1 MKNKIKTYVDH
12 YFRFDK
18 RDDLEAL
25 KAEITSNLFDR
36 YDEAITSGLSEQDAY
51 IKTVKSMGDFQAA
64 PYNDVNEE
72 DKVMPSFHE
81 YLLPVSAI
89 LAVFSF
95 ILIFLNGITG
105 GVLTAL
111 SISLYAI
118 GGTFLY
124 HKAMYVKSNDMDI
137 ELHKSYL
144 TKIFKY
150 MKTSFA
156 FWFFNIA
163 YLVALVFQMIS
174 ETIILM
180 LNARITLDPET
191 IEQTIQLFITFSIL
205 SFIITLI
212 VMIIISFNLY
222 KRLKLKYYILTGE
235 KALPGKIKS
244 SFDFISGAD
253 IPETKDILFKL
264 SFVFG
269 LGSLLMFLLS
279 HASYE
284 IYENQITYLL
294 FEDNNIRA
302 MFRMIGYESNIAII
316 PIIGLLWVLLSYV
329 VVLVFKK
336 SPHWVYQS
344 FIVMFIAYFIYSD
357 MLEQKNY
364 SVNIGFTA
372 YYIFIPAV
380 LSSIYYLI
388 YGLAFGYRI
397 IKHKK

>member
-25 KAEITSNLFDR
+25 KSEITSNLFDR
-36 YDEAITSGLSEQDAY
+36 YDEATLSGLSEQDAY
-51 IKTVKSMGDFQAA
+51 IKAVKSMGDFQAA
-64 PYNDVNEE
+64 TYNQMNEE

-95 ILIFLNGITG
+95 ILIFLNGIAG

-118 GGTFLY
+118 GGTYLY

-137 ELHKSYL
+137 ELHKNYL

-156 FWFFNIA
+156 FWSFNIA
-163 YLVALVFQMIS
+163 YLVALIFQMIS
-174 ETIILM
+174 EMIVFM
-180 LNARITLDPET
+180 LNASITPDT
-191 IEQTIQLFITFSIL
+191 DAIKQTIQMFITFSIL
-205 SFIITLI
+205 SFVLTLI
-212 VMIIISFNLY
+212 IMIIISYNVY

-235 KALPGKIKS
+235 KELPGKIKS
-244 SFDFISGAD
+244 SFDFISGLD
-253 IPETKDILFKL
+253 MPKTKDILFKL

-269 LGSLLMFLLS
+269 LGSLLMFSLS
-279 HASYE
+279 YVSYE
-284 IYENQITYLL
+284 IYENQITYFL
-294 FEDNNIRA
+294 FEDNNLRA
-302 MFRMIGYESNIAII
+302 FFIMIGYESNIAII
-316 PIIGLLWVLLSYV
+316 PIIGLSWVLLSYV
-329 VVLVFKK
+329 VVLVFRK

-364 SVNIGFTA
+364 IVYVGFTA

-388 YGLAFGYRI
+388 YGLVYGYRVI
-397 IKHKK
+397 AHKK

>member
-18 RDDLEAL
+18 REDLDAL

-36 YDEAITSGLSEQDAY
+36 YDEATLSGLSEQEAY
-51 IKTVKSMGDFQAA
+51 IKAVKSMGDFQAA
-64 PYNDVNEE
+64 TYNQMNEE

-95 ILIFLNGITG
+95 ILIFLNGIAG

-118 GGTFLY
+118 GGTYLY
-124 HKAMYVKSNDMDI
+124 HKAMHVKSNDMDI
-137 ELHKSYL
+137 ELHKNYL

-156 FWFFNIA
+156 FWSFNIA
-163 YLVALVFQMIS
+163 YLVALVVQMIS
-174 ETIILM
+174 QFIIFIFKADATPDLSQ
-180 LNARITLDPET
+180 IESTL
-191 IEQTIQLFITFSIL
+191 QVFIVLSIL
-205 SFIITLI
+205 SFIVTLI
-212 VMIIISFNLY
+212 VMIIISFNVY

-235 KALPGKIKS
+235 KELPGKIKS
-244 SFDFISGAD
+244 SFDFISGLDMPKA
-253 IPETKDILFKL
+253 KDVLFKL

-269 LGSLLMFLLS
+269 LGLLLMFLLS

-284 IYENQITYLL
+284 IYENQITQFL
-294 FEDNNIRA
+294 FEDNNLRA

-344 FIVMFIAYFIYSD
+344 FIVMFIAYFIYSG
-357 MLEQKNY
+357 MLKQKNY

-388 YGLAFGYRI
+388 YGLVFGYRI